1 MFFGDIPYKGEE
13 KKFLIHQLEE
23 KRIPHAQLFLGQEG
37 SGALALALAYVAY
50 IYCEDKSETDSC
62 GKCKAC
68 NLTHRLI
75 HPDLHLA
82 FPVIKKEGLKREETT
97 SDSFIQEWRKTILGN
112 PYSNVF
118 DWTIAMGGDSKP
130 NINTRECNE
139 IIQKLGLQSF
149 TNGPKVMLIWLPEF
163 LGKEGNRLLKLIEE
177 PTADT
182 YIILVSEDQ
191 NRILPTILS
200 RCQLVKVALFDD
212 AAISMYLKTKA
223 GLSDDSAALEEIIR
237 LAGGNMSKALRLA
250 TGEENTFSDLLL
262 AWLRTS
268 YAGGA
273 LELSKQTNELAL
285 MSVDRQQQFCE
296 YGLHFMREFLF
307 WTITGSEPKMSNAE
321 KEASGK
327 LANLMTEDKI
337 YSIVSVIQEVIY
349 AINRNANQKVLW
361 MAQSIVVG
369 DILRNKANNYVEKFN
384 FANQI

>member
-1 MFFGDIPYKGEE
+1 MFFEDIPSKHPE
-13 KKFLIHQLEE
+13 KDFLRHQVKEA
-23 KRIPHAQLFLGQEG
+23 RIPHAQLFLGQEG
-37 SGALALALAYVAY
+37 SGALALALAFVSY
-50 IYCEDKSETDSC
+50 IYCEDKTPTDSC

-82 FPVIKKEGLKREETT
+82 FPVIKKDGLKREETT
-97 SDSFIQEWRKTILGN
+97 SDAFIQEWRKLILEN
-112 PYSNVF
+112 PYANVF

-149 TNGPKVMLIWLPEF
+149 TDGPKIMLIWLPEF

-177 PTADT
+177 PTPDT

-191 NRILPTILS
+191 NKILPTILS
-200 RCQLVKVALFDD
+200 RCQLVKVPFFEDHAVKALLEKKS
-212 AAISMYLKTKA
+212 A
-223 GLSDDSAALEEIIR
+223 LSPSTMDEIIR
-237 LAGGNMSKALRLA
+237 LSGGNMSKAIRL
-250 TGEENTFSDLLL
+250 TKSDDNSFSDLLL
-262 AWLRTS
+262 SWLRTS
-268 YAGGA
+268 YKGDAI
-273 LELSKQTNELAL
+273 EMSKLANEIAS

-296 YGLHFMREFLF
+296 YGLHYLREFF
-307 WTITGSEPKMSNAE
+307 SWMITGITPKMSNTEIESSKKLSAIVDEE
-321 KEASGK
+321 KMSAI
-327 LANLMTEDKI
+327 AT
-337 YSIVSVIQEVIY
+337 VVQEVIY

-361 MAQSIVVG
+361 MAQSITVG